1 MFWMPRH
8 YLQKDR
14 CTYMYVE
21 ALWLQLTIV
30 CLFTHNWLFLTLH
43 DMEISKQSIPYNVY
57 NLEDK
62 HEW

>member
-1 MFWMPRH
+1 
-8 YLQKDR
+8 
-14 CTYMYVE
+14 MYVE

-43 DMEISKQSIPYNVY
+43 NMEISKQSIPYDVY